1 MLGTD
6 KTLLPSPSQ
15 PFGGKLPVGDE
26 GLGVRSWLQLPQN
39 DMVWSQG
46 S

>member
-26 GLGVRSWLQLPQN
+26 GLGKYMKTCWTDLTTI
-39 DMVWSQG
+39 
-46 S
+46 